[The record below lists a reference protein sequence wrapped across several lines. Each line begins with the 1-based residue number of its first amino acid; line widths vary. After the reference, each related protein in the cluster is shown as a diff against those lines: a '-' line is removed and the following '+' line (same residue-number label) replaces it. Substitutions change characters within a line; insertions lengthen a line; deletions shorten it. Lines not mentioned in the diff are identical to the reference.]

1 MLEKLQQAFI
11 QKGYSRIQTNSAEV
25 VGFYKESNGQGYCIC
40 IIDDTHSFLNAAGKK
55 DYLIRQLG
63 LFMQEKRSVPCAC
76 LGLIVTDQ
84 VERTRAYAAGTEKY
98 WLADQ
103 GSGRLVVYE
112 DQPAEFLDVR
122 NLAEE
127 AIYTGG
133 TGGMGTGAYQSGWQW
148 ESTGSGYETS
158 NIPYGSGY
166 SRSRNVQRK
175 PTGRVQ
181 AFHLT
186 PVNTCLVVL
195 NVLVFIVLELIG
207 NTENAEFIYRFGGMT
222 IESVLESHQYWRLLS
237 CAFLHFGISHL
248 FSNML
253 VLAFV
258 GDNLERALGSIKY
271 LAFYL
276 LGALGSSF
284 LSCLWMYLNDEC
296 YVVSAGASG
305 AIFAVL
311 GGIFYVLIKNHGHK
325 DDLSTG
331 KVGMFLV
338 FSILQGLTSVT
349 TNNSAH
355 ISGLLIGVVLAAVL
369 YQQETK
375 TA

>member
-11 QKGYSRIQTNSAEV
+11 QKGYGRIQTSSPEV
-25 VGFYKESNGQGYCIC
+25 VGFYKENNGQGYCIC
-40 IIDDTHSFLNAAGKK
+40 IIDDRHSFLTAPGKK

-63 LFMQEKRSVPCAC
+63 VFMQEKRAISCAC
-76 LGLIVTDQ
+76 LGIIVTDQ
-84 VERTRAYAAGTEKY
+84 VERTKACSVGTEKY

-103 GSGRLVVYE
+103 RTGRLVVYE
-112 DQPAEFLDVR
+112 DQPVEFLDAR
-122 NLAEE
+122 NLVEE
-127 AIYTGG
+127 AMYTGG
-133 TGGMGTGAYQSGWQW
+133 TGDTSTGTYQSGWQW
-148 ESTGSGYETS
+148 ESTGSGYGTS
-158 NIPYGSGY
+158 NIPYGRGY
-166 SRSRNVQRK
+166 SRSGNVQRK
-175 PTGRVQ
+175 STGKVQ

-186 PVNTCLVVL
+186 PVNTCLVAI
-195 NVLVFIVLELIG
+195 NVLVFIILEIMG
-207 NTENAEFIYRFGGMT
+207 NTENAGFIYCFGGMT
-222 IESVLESHQYWRLLS
+222 IKSVLESHQYWRLFS

-248 FSNML
+248 LSNML

-284 LSCLWMYLNDEC
+284 LSCLWMYLNDEY

-331 KVGMFLV
+331 KVGMFLA

-369 YQQETK
+369 YQKEAK
-375 TA
+375 AA